1 MKNSLNRETYNFKH
15 NNNIYQLSIEIDET
29 DIQFTINK
37 LSNSID
43 YYFTNKI
50 NTKLLLDKLGLSILK
65 FPDSNKLL
73 NIFGQ
78 IYQRNNMSIS
88 QIDNHNIVLMIHYEL
103 LYEENQY
110 EIQLRKTKMNND
122 DKFNV
127 LYNQIIIL
135 TSKIKYQD
143 EIKLMNNKINE
154 LKTIINE
161 KDAIIDE
168 ISNKILIQE
177 KMLKEVAEKNN
188 FDNIMNKINQI
199 ENKLYN
205 FLKEYKEEI
214 NNIKNNFLN
223 VDNKLNNLRKGKKK
237 KNNHNILNKNVNI
250 LDKDEQINN
259 NLNNNDINNNL
270 ISISQS
276 SIFKNND
283 SKNKSNEAA
292 IKEILK
298 EMNDNKN
305 NSIKKNIITYINN
318 NEKHNN
324 NLSFNDLK
332 ENDFIIEENDINT
345 NNYSYNYKINYQFIK
360 NPKNLE
366 YKMDITNTNTNW
378 GTSDIFEVFLLY
390 KDNKEYI
397 ASPNY
402 INNNID
408 IYSLIDNK
416 KIFSLEGHKNRITVI
431 RYFINKY
438 NNDEYL
444 ISSDYNKMLIIWSI
458 TNKYEIKYKININ
471 YGRPMLSCLLSFT
484 NHNNNYIITS
494 TSNIS
499 EEFEYSS
506 TKIFSLNNGK
516 FVRYINNSNSEKI
529 YYLISWNNKK
539 NNNYYIIQCA
549 YKKIIVDN
557 LLKDELY
564 SELIDKYEYYHY
576 SAFIYNKGDIDYL
589 CSSSSNGNINIW
601 NLNDKKLVKYIYQGN
616 FCLFHIIKWNDDYII
631 VADYNNNSFKI
642 ININSG
648 GIVKDFKGIH
658 SDAVKCIKKV
668 FHPLYGESLLSS
680 GEDKTIKLWIIKSE

>member
-549 YKKIIVDN
+549 YKKIIIDN
-557 LLKDELY
+557 LVRDELY

-616 FCLFHIIKWNDDYII
+616 FCLFHIINFPK
-631 VADYNNNSFKI
+631 FKLVQYL
-642 ININSG
+642 NLYT
-648 GIVKDFKGIH
+648 KKRYH
-658 SDAVKCIKKV
+658 S
-668 FHPLYGESLLSS
+668 LSC
-680 GEDKTIKLWIIKSE
+680 LF

>member
-1 MKNSLNRETYNFKH
+1 MKNCLNRETYNFKH
-15 NNNIYQLSIEIDET
+15 NNNIYQLNIEIDET
-29 DIQFTINK
+29 DIKFTINK

-43 YYFTNKI
+43 YYFTNKTNI
-50 NTKLLLDKLGLSILK
+50 KTFLDKLGLSILK
-65 FPDSNKLL
+65 FSDSNKLL
-73 NIFGQ
+73 NLFGQ
-78 IYQRNNMSIS
+78 IYQRNKMSIN
-88 QIDNHNIVLMIHYEL
+88 QIDNNNIILMIQYEL

-110 EIQLRKTKMNND
+110 EIQLKKTRMTND

-135 TSKIKYQD
+135 TTKIKYQD
-143 EIKLMNNKINE
+143 DIKFINNKISE
-154 LKTIINE
+154 LKNIIKE
-161 KDAIIDE
+161 KNDIIDE
-168 ISNKILIQE
+168 LSNKILIQE
-177 KMLKEVAEKNN
+177 KMLKEITEKNN

-199 ENKLYN
+199 ETKLYKILN
-205 FLKEYKEEI
+205 EYKEEI
-214 NNIKNNFLN
+214 NNIKSNFLHEE
-223 VDNKLNNLRKGKKK
+223 NKQNNLGKGKIKK
-237 KNNHNILNKNVNI
+237 YNHNILNNKVNN
-250 LDKDEQINN
+250 LDKEEQINT
-259 NLNNNDINNNL
+259 NLNNNNMNNNL
-270 ISISQS
+270 INLSQS
-276 SIFKNND
+276 SIVKNND

-305 NSIKKNIITYINN
+305 NSIKKSMITYINN
-318 NEKHNN
+318 YENHNN
-324 NLSFNDLK
+324 NLSFNNLK
-332 ENDFIIEENDINT
+332 ANDFIIEENDINT
-345 NNYSYNYKINYQFIK
+345 NNYSYSYKINYQFTK

-402 INNNID
+402 INNDID
-408 IYSLIDNK
+408 IYLLIDNK
-416 KIFSLEGHKNRITVI
+416 KIISLEGHKNRITVI

-444 ISSDYNKMLIIWSI
+444 ISSDYNKMLIVWSI
-458 TNKYEIKYKININ
+458 TTKYEIKYKINVN
-471 YGRPMLSCLLSFT
+471 YGRPMLSCLLSFP

-494 TSNIS
+494 TPNIS
-499 EEFEYSS
+499 EEPEYSG
-506 TKIFSLNNGK
+506 TKIYSLNNGK

-529 YYLISWNNKK
+529 YYLISWYNKK

-549 YKKIIVDN
+549 YKKIIIDN
-557 LLKDELY
+557 LVRDELY

-576 SAFIYNKGDIDYL
+576 SGFIYNKDDIDYL
-589 CSSSSNGNINIW
+589 CTSSSNGNINIW
-601 NLNDKKLVKYIYQGN
+601 NLNDKKLVKFIYQGN
-616 FCLFHIIKWNDDYII
+616 FCLFHIIKWNDNYII

-642 ININSG
+642 ININTG
-648 GIVKDFKGIH
+648 GIAKDFKGIH
-658 SDAVKCIKKV
+658 SDAVKCVKKI